1 MNPFMIFLMMKY
13 SHLIYSL
20 SIDGNCCD
28 SDNTDDDDSD
38 DDEICYIRDHR
49 EENNDT
55 MELLIVWISGK
66 REWSNIKNVKKD
78 FPNIVS
84 KYINDKGI
92 KLDSSKRKRISI
104 SEILRES
111 EHGKNEQMWWIIML
125 FINCLSHKINLN
137 HSTMSI

>member
-1 MNPFMIFLMMKY
+1 MILFMNILMMKY
-13 SHLIYSL
+13 SHLISSL
-20 SIDGNCCD
+20 SIDGSCCD

-49 EENNDT
+49 EENNGT
-55 MELLIVWISGK
+55 MELLIVWTSGK

-111 EHGKNEQMWWIIML
+111 EHGKNEQM
-125 FINCLSHKINLN
+125 
-137 HSTMSI
+137 

>member
-1 MNPFMIFLMMKY
+1 MILFMIFVIMKY

-20 SIDGNCCD
+20 SIDGSCCD
-28 SDNTDDDDSD
+28 SDNTDDDDDDD
-38 DDEICYIRDHR
+38 DDEICYICDHR
-49 EENNDT
+49 EENNGT
-55 MELLIVWISGK
+55 MELLIVWTSGK

-78 FPNIVS
+78 FPNIVN

-111 EHGKNEQMWWIIML
+111 EYGKNEQM
-125 FINCLSHKINLN
+125 
-137 HSTMSI
+137 

>member
-1 MNPFMIFLMMKY
+1 MNLFMNIWMMKY

-49 EENNDT
+49 EENNGT
-55 MELLIVWISGK
+55 MELLIVWTSGK

-78 FPNIVS
+78 FPNIVN

-92 KLDSSKRKRISI
+92 KLDSSKMKRISI

-111 EHGKNEQMWWIIML
+111 EHGKNEQM
-125 FINCLSHKINLN
+125 
-137 HSTMSI
+137 

>member
-49 EENNDT
+49 EENNGT
-55 MELLIVWISGK
+55 MELLIVWTSGK
-66 REWSNIKNVKKD
+66 REWINIKNVKKD

-92 KLDSSKRKRISI
+92 KLDSSKRKRISM

-111 EHGKNEQMWWIIML
+111 EYGTNE
-125 FINCLSHKINLN
+125 
-137 HSTMSI
+137 

>member
-1 MNPFMIFLMMKY
+1 MMKY

-20 SIDGNCCD
+20 SIDGSCCD
-28 SDNTDDDDSD
+28 SDNTDDDD
-38 DDEICYIRDHR
+38 DEICYICDHR
-49 EENNDT
+49 EENNGT
-55 MELLIVWISGK
+55 MELLIVWTSGK

-104 SEILRES
+104 SEILRDS
-111 EHGKNEQMWWIIML
+111 EHGKNEQM
-125 FINCLSHKINLN
+125 
-137 HSTMSI
+137 

>member
-13 SHLIYSL
+13 SQLIYSL
-20 SIDGNCCD
+20 SIDGDCCD
-28 SDNTDDDDSD
+28 SDNSDDDDSD

-49 EENNDT
+49 EENNGT
-55 MELLIVWISGK
+55 MELLIVWTSGK

-111 EHGKNEQMWWIIML
+111 EYGKNEQM
-125 FINCLSHKINLN
+125 
-137 HSTMSI
+137 